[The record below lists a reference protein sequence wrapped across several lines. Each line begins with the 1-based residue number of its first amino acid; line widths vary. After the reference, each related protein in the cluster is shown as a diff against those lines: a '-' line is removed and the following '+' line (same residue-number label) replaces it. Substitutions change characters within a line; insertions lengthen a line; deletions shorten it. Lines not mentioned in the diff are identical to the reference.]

1 MNRKTR
7 YRPEHMRLLNSKRW
21 AETKAIVDA
30 RSEGLCEWCKRDGQ
44 AEGRR
49 IGDKELAAMGWIRTG
64 VDHHHIIPF
73 ESAKTQEEMERLCYD
88 ADHNVVLLCVDC
100 HRRAHKELMSKT
112 KAKVKE
118 RREQRFARWKDRWLG
133 KSEDQ

>member
-49 IGDKELAAMGWIRTG
+49 IGDKELAAMGWVRTG

-73 ESAKTQEEMERLCYD
+73 ESAKTMAEAERLCYD
-88 ADHNVVLLCVDC
+88 PNNVVLLCVDC
-100 HRRAHKELMSKT
+100 HRKEHNRKGYHT
-112 KAKVKE
+112 KAAVAD
-118 RREQRFARWKDRWLG
+118 RRAQAFARWEDRWLG
-133 KSEDQ
+133 KSEDE